1 MKTLIITE
9 KVKQHR
15 CIHPRMGARK
25 TLKVLSP
32 GLEKIGIQ
40 IGRDKFFDLL
50 RANRLLVKRRR
61 NYAVTTQSYHHFKV
75 YRNLIKGWQ
84 PSKPGQ
90 LWVSDITYMRTAKG
104 FVYLFLITD
113 AFSRKVVGW
122 HLSDSLAIEGALKA
136 LQMALRQCKSTRG
149 LIHHSDRG
157 IQYCCKAYVEQLNQH
172 DISISMAAAGDC
184 YENALAERVNGI
196 LKDEYCL
203 DSIFQSYN
211 NAHRATVS
219 AIKLYNEYRPHWSL
233 GLNIPSRVHEKP
245 ESYPLVNVETKRKKN
260 QKRKT

>member
-1 MKTLIITE
+1 
-9 KVKQHR
+9 
-15 CIHPRMGARK
+15 MGARK

-50 RANRLLVKRRR
+50 RVNRLLVKRRR

-84 PSKPGQ
+84 PCKPGQ
-90 LWVSDITYMRTAKG
+90 LWVSDITYMRTVNG

-136 LQMALRQCKSTRG
+136 LKMALRQSKSTKG

-157 IQYCCKAYVEQLNQH
+157 IQYCCKDYIKQLNQN

-184 YENALAERVNGI
+184 YENAVAERVNGI
-196 LKDEYCL
+196 LKDEYSL

-211 NAHRATVS
+211 NAYKATAS
-219 AIKLYNEYRPHWSL
+219 AIKLYNDYRPHWSL
-233 GLNIPSRVHEKP
+233 GLNIPSMVHEKP
-245 ESYPLVNVETKRKKN
+245 QSYPLIHVETKRKKN